1 MNKVKA
7 IIFDFDGTILESFGV
22 KTKAFAHLFRDNTEQ
37 LPAILAL
44 HKNHEGISRFE
55 KFEMI
60 YRDILCQPLS
70 REKKEELGRQF
81 SEYVYKGVLESPFVE
96 GAKEFLDKYYNKIP
110 LFIASGTPEEEM
122 KSIVRDMGMEK
133 YFKGV
138 YGSPAKK
145 KDIILGIMREF
156 HFQPQEVIF
165 VGDSTDDEEGAKGA
179 GVQFIWQTK
188 ENNAYKELEK
198 IINI

>member
-1 MNKVKA
+1 MNIKA

-22 KTKAFAHLFRDNTEQ
+22 KTAAFTHLFSDYPNH
-37 LPAILAL
+37 LNAILAL
-44 HKNHEGISRFE
+44 HQNHGGISRFE

-60 YRDILCQPLS
+60 YRDILCEPLS

-81 SEYVYKGVLESPFVE
+81 SGYVYRGVLESPFVE
-96 GAKEFLDKYYNKIP
+96 GAKEFLEKYYNKLP

-122 KSIVRDMGMEK
+122 KSIIKDMGIEK

-145 KDIILGIMREF
+145 KDIISDIMEKF
-156 HFQPQEVIF
+156 HFKQGEVIF
-165 VGDSTDDEEGAKGA
+165 VGDSADDEEGAKGA

-188 ENNAYKELEK
+188 ENNAYENLNNNFV
-198 IINI
+198 I